1 MKLTNKILIPVLMV
15 MIISFVVISVMSA
28 SFISSTA
35 RGITD
40 SQMRSVAES
49 VQTQIALTNE
59 VVAITLSMMDQKNI
73 FLAQTLAFM
82 IAEDPGLLDY
92 ENMAMLAKLFGVDE
106 VHVTDSNGVL
116 QWGNIPGFYG
126 FNFMDGDQTRPLL
139 AILNDPKLAIAQEP
153 QPRGV
158 DGVMFQYISVS
169 RLGMPGIV
177 QVGVSMGRIDDIKSS
192 MSVQN
197 AIDGMRIGTDGGVF
211 LLNRDKKV
219 IASSSSS
226 LLGRDMVGEG
236 WIDEMFAGKS
246 GNMAYTYQEI
256 NYDSFYRMAGD
267 DLMVIYLPSSEIKSY
282 TTKNLSAII
291 IIGCAAIIVLVLLI
305 LTLFRKNISRPINE
319 LVQASEAMAVGDMS
333 ISMTFSSN
341 DEFGQL
347 TSSFKKMQEST
358 QKEIRVLEQIAEG
371 DLTSDITLRGEKDQM
386 GLAMR
391 KIVDGLNYLFGEINN
406 ATVQVFTGAQ
416 QVADGAKIL
425 AHGSVDQAA
434 SIRELSGSIVEI
446 AAQTK
451 VNADKAIETANLA
464 KTIMDKAEKGNTQ
477 MDEMMQAVDDI
488 NEASRSIRNIIKTID
503 DIAFQTNILALNAAV
518 EAARAGSAGKG
529 FAVVAEE
536 VRNLATKSAEAANDT
551 GNLIANSIEKAELG
565 AHIAGETAASLKEIV
580 SGINE
585 SNQLIREIARSSE
598 EQAAAISQVNIG
610 IDKVAHV
617 VHDNSS
623 TAEES
628 ADTSEKLSM
637 QSSVLQKLM
646 SQFRLRKNTK

>member
-1 MKLTNKILIPVLMV
+1 
-15 MIISFVVISVMSA
+15 
-28 SFISSTA
+28 
-35 RGITD
+35 
-40 SQMRSVAES
+40 
-49 VQTQIALTNE
+49 
-59 VVAITLSMMDQKNI
+59 
-73 FLAQTLAFM
+73 
-82 IAEDPGLLDY
+82 
-92 ENMAMLAKLFGVDE
+92 
-106 VHVTDSNGVL
+106 
-116 QWGNIPGFYG
+116 
-126 FNFMDGDQTRPLL
+126 
-139 AILNDPKLAIAQEP
+139 
-153 QPRGV
+153 
-158 DGVMFQYISVS
+158 
-169 RLGMPGIV
+169 
-177 QVGVSMGRIDDIKSS
+177 
-192 MSVQN
+192 
-197 AIDGMRIGTDGGVF
+197 
-211 LLNRDKKV
+211 
-219 IASSSSS
+219 
-226 LLGRDMVGEG
+226 
-236 WIDEMFAGKS
+236 
-246 GNMAYTYQEI
+246 
-256 NYDSFYRMAGD
+256 
-267 DLMVIYLPSSEIKSY
+267 
-282 TTKNLSAII
+282 
-291 IIGCAAIIVLVLLI
+291 
-305 LTLFRKNISRPINE
+305 
-319 LVQASEAMAVGDMS
+319 
-333 ISMTFSSN
+333 
-341 DEFGQL
+341 
-347 TSSFKKMQEST
+347 
-358 QKEIRVLEQIAEG
+358 
-371 DLTSDITLRGEKDQM
+371 
-386 GLAMR
+386 
-391 KIVDGLNYLFGEINN
+391 
-406 ATVQVFTGAQ
+406 
-416 QVADGAKIL
+416 
-425 AHGSVDQAA
+425 
-434 SIRELSGSIVEI
+434 
-446 AAQTK
+446 